1 MARPF
6 RHLPAATT
14 AAWLLLGSAIARAAK
29 PESTPLDLSE
39 EVERT
44 QSQATG
50 SGSLVR
56 TVLGLVV
63 VVGTI
68 YGLYWLLGKVKASR
82 EEGASGAG
90 LSSLATLPLGTGR
103 SLHLVRV
110 GREVVVVGVGEHG
123 VRPVRSYSEQA
134 ALQAGLIDPEED
146 DDEVIVTRL
155 GAPDA
160 GPTAPATVR
169 GAVEALRVRTVRR

>member
-1 MARPF
+1 M
-6 RHLPAATT
+6 AATA

-44 QSQATG
+44 QAQAAG
-50 SGSLVR
+50 GGGLVR
-56 TVLGLVV
+56 TMLGLVV
-63 VVGTI
+63 VVGII

-82 EEGASGAG
+82 EEQASGAG
-90 LSSLATLPLGTGR
+90 LHSLATLPLGTGR

-123 VRPVRSYSEQA
+123 VTPVRSYSEQA

-160 GPTAPATVR
+160 DPGTVR
-169 GAVEALRVRTVRR
+169 EALHALRVRTVRR